1 MRLTTRTD
9 YALRMMVF
17 LGLKYPD
24 FTTIQEIADRYRI
37 SKNHLMKITNDLA
50 QDGWI
55 ESQRGRAGGIRLGK
69 PADRI
74 VIGQLVRATE
84 EGTALV
90 ECFRATGND
99 CVLTPACSL
108 AGALAEALDAYYAVL
123 DRYTVADVI
132 ANRGKMAALL
142 GLGSDARTPERE
154 PETAG

>member
-17 LGLKYPD
+17 LGLKYPE

-55 ESQRGRAGGIRLGK
+55 ESQRGRTGGIRLGK
-69 PADRI
+69 PADSI
-74 VIGQLVRATE
+74 VVGELVRAME
-84 EGTALV
+84 EGSALV

-99 CVLTPACSL
+99 CVLSPACSL
-108 AGALAEALDAYYAVL
+108 AGALGEALDAYYAVL
-123 DRYTVADVI
+123 DRYTLTDVI
-132 ANRGKMAALL
+132 ASRGKMMALL
-142 GLGSDARTPERE
+142 GLGSAAPTDERE
-154 PETAG
+154 PATAD